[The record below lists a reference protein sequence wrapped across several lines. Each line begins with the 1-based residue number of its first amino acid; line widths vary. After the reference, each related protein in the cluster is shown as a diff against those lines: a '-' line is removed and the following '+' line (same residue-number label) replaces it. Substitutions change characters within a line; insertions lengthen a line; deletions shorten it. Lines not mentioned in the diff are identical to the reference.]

1 MRIYRLTDSDRTELT
16 SYTTSASITLSLS
29 APYTQAQLS
38 LKSTADLE
46 RYLFEQN
53 DQHTASLDFW
63 LLITEELSGQER
75 AIFLGPALSLDRT
88 LRATEAGAITT
99 DALTLSAG
107 SPLSYMQSSS
117 ISLSGRPQGTTGHIY
132 TLETWG
138 PTMRELIRAPFR
150 DNNIGRVAQ
159 RIFNYLAPPYR
170 FPKSLSATLDAIPII
185 YDQARAEQY
194 APERARDQRAV
205 YGLAVNTISQA
216 TPQPVIYDQARAQQY
231 APERA
236 RDQRAVYGLAV
247 NTISQATPQGSPWQ
261 IISAAFDTDPNVIE
275 LFYTLEP
282 HTAGG
287 PLSSQLGA
295 TPAIIYRFKPF
306 IFGAV
311 SAPAGVQAS
320 AEITEPAKDTPH
332 RLTSSEIISLTTS
345 QSDADRINSAY
356 INSPLNTTRGVE
368 SFGLLADPALDRED
382 IERAGL
388 RMYRA
393 NWPFFPPR
401 LSKQNMSAHTRHIV
415 AITSTITG
423 EGHRYARAQAFTAYR
438 PDLRAGL
445 WVKLSLSRELS
456 FVAYIDSAT
465 HSESMSETTKS
476 RRSQFSLV
484 RGFYIDEGP
493 A

>member
-216 TPQPVIYDQARAQQY
+216 TPQ
-231 APERA
+231 
-236 RDQRAVYGLAV
+236 
-247 NTISQATPQGSPWQ
+247 SSPWQ
-261 IISAAFDTDPNVIE
+261 IISAAFDVDPNIIE

>member
-88 LRATEAGAITT
+88 LRATETGAITT

-138 PTMRELIRAPFR
+138 PTMRELIRAPFQ

-170 FPKSLSATLDAIPII
+170 FPNTLSATLDTIPI
-185 YDQARAEQY
+185 
-194 APERARDQRAV
+194 
-205 YGLAVNTISQA
+205 
-216 TPQPVIYDQARAQQY
+216 IYDQARAQQY

-261 IISAAFDTDPNVIE
+261 IISAAFDTDPNIIE

-282 HTAGG
+282 HTSGG

-306 IFGAV
+306 IFGEI
-311 SAPAGVQAS
+311 SAPAGVQTS

-368 SFGLLADPALDRED
+368 SFGLLADPALNRED

-423 EGHRYARAQAFTAYR
+423 EGHRYARAQALTAYR

-445 WVKLSLSRELS
+445 WVRLSLSRELS

-476 RRSQFSLV
+476 RRSQLSLV